1 MSGSQTIELDEIR
14 ADNDSTKDIVYS
26 EENFANASGD
36 KFDSQIREAE
46 GADGYHSV
54 LHSGQSDS
62 DDGEEQPAG
71 CSKPRKKYFA
81 YRVKK
86 SEEVGCDFSHKNNF
100 LCHFLLYL
108 QRAVIS
114 KR

>member
-14 ADNDSTKDIVYS
+14 ADKDSTKDIVYS
-26 EENFANASGD
+26 EENFANTSGD

-71 CSKPRKKYFA
+71 CSKPQKKYFA

-86 SEEVGCDFSHKNNF
+86 SDEVGCDFSHRINF
-100 LCHFLLYL
+100 SCHFSFYL